1 MSIRLR
7 FTLLYNAIL
16 AITLIVFCVS
26 LFSIQSQVTLN
37 AIKKDLQKNSESLDA
52 SVMQA
57 VSSIN
62 PGSLEPAP
70 DSPPPG
76 SEGSRQ
82 PPIPFQSFSNDKTF
96 QQLTEKDIVRVLDT
110 SGNLVASP
118 YGNSAETLPLSTEG
132 LATLNDGKGWW
143 ETSMSDNE
151 HLLIYNRPVFVD
163 GKVAYILQVAG
174 SLSERDH
181 SLEVLGSTLTFG
193 SLVTLLIAFGIG
205 WLFSGYT
212 FKPIKE
218 ITRTAQTIGRE
229 RDFNKRLSI
238 KGPQDEVGELADTI
252 NGMLDRLDE
261 SHQQVRKSLEMQ
273 RNFVADVSHEL
284 RTPLTTLRG
293 NLDLLNREPPIPA
306 AESRDVLND
315 MIEESDRLIRLVNQ
329 LLVLARA
336 DAERSPEKEPVPL
349 LAVVEECRKQMHALE
364 PKRKIE
370 VEVASDLNALANRDS
385 LKQTLV
391 IVLDNAIRHTDG
403 KISVS
408 AERRNQSVQIRVKDE
423 GHGISPIEVEHIFDR
438 FYRAEES
445 LKTPGFGLGLPIAKS
460 LINGQNGSITIESEV
475 GKGSTV
481 IITLPLPK

>member
-16 AITLIVFCVS
+16 AVTLIVFSVS

-37 AIKKDLQKNSESLDA
+37 AIKSDLKKNSESLDA

-57 VSSIN
+57 VSSIT
-62 PGSLEPAP
+62 PGSLEPVP

-82 PPIPFQSFSNDKTF
+82 PPIPFQSFSNDQTF

-110 SGNLVASP
+110 SGNLIASP
-118 YGNSAETLPLSTEG
+118 YGNTAETLPLSTEG
-132 LATLNDGKGWW
+132 IAAVQDGKGWW
-143 ETSMSDNE
+143 EMSSDNNE
-151 HLLIYNRPVFVD
+151 HLLIYSRPVFVD

-193 SLVTLLIAFGIG
+193 SLITLLIAFGIG

-218 ITRTAQTIGRE
+218 ITRTAQAIGRE
-229 RDFNKRLSI
+229 RDFTKRLSV
-238 KGPQDEVGELADTI
+238 KGPQDEVGELAATI
-252 NGMLDRLDE
+252 NGTLGQLEE
-261 SHQQVRKSLEMQ
+261 SHLQVRKSLEMQ

-293 NLDLLNREPPIPA
+293 NLDLLKREPPIPA
-306 AESRDVLND
+306 AEHSDVLKD
-315 MIEESDRLIRLVNQ
+315 MTEESDRLIRLVNQ

-336 DAERSPEKEPVPL
+336 DAERSPEKEPVQLLPL
-349 LAVVEECRKQMHALE
+349 VEECRKQMRVLE
-364 PKRKIE
+364 PKRKID
-370 VEVASDLNALANRDS
+370 VDVAANLTVLANRDA

-391 IVLDNAIRHTDG
+391 IVLDNAIRHTAG
-403 KISVS
+403 KISVTT
-408 AERRNQSVQIRVKDE
+408 AKRGNGVEIRVKDE
-423 GHGISPIEVEHIFDR
+423 GRGISPEAIEHIFRR

-445 LKTPGFGLGLPIAKS
+445 LKTPGFGLGLPIAQS
-460 LINGQNGSITIESEV
+460 LMEAQNGSISIESEV
-475 GKGSTV
+475 GRGSTV
-481 IITLPLPK
+481 ILGLPSSE